1 MWLWVLLAFAVGIGL
16 GVLIRLI
23 GEQLADI
30 GEMGHAEDWWL

>member
-1 MWLWVLLAFAVGIGL
+1 MWWWTLLAFVAGLAL

-30 GEMGHAEDWWL
+30 GEMGHSEDWWI